1 MLGERARPSD
11 HVMCVSAARSRV
23 FVCSQVKTVSRLV
36 SDGAQLADFM
46 TLVDGVYLND
56 IMIQM

>member
-1 MLGERARPSD
+1 
-11 HVMCVSAARSRV
+11 MCVC
-23 FVCSQVKTVSRLV
+23 VCLQVKTVSQLT
-36 SDGAQLADFM
+36 SDGSPLSDFM